1 MRKRVLLSVATALCM
16 ALQGMALPADNTPR
30 VITLP
35 DGSTLTVVLHGD
47 EYGSYMTTLDGK
59 IVERCDDGFY
69 RYTQMQGEG
78 CIASDIIARD
88 NMPLAAAEL
97 QQVEQIDSEAIKNH
111 IRLKADVKRKQM
123 SLASRPGGA
132 PMRKIAQATAEGE
145 VTKVRGLVILAE
157 FQDVKFSENGTAENI
172 SALMNEEGNDYMG
185 AIGSARDYFLAQSYG
200 KFEPTFDVI
209 GPVTLPEN
217 EAYYGTP
224 DQGMSSGDSGAKV
237 YYLPLHACDVAAEQN
252 LCNFADY
259 DCDNDGY
266 VDLVFVVYAGYA
278 ESSGAPKTTIWPHAA
293 WLGQT
298 TAGKERE
305 YNGVKVDAYACTSE
319 LAGTEGTDLYGIGAI
334 CHEFSHTLG
343 LPDWYDTKG
352 FGGFGMNKWSVM
364 DQGCHNAGGRI
375 PCGYNAY
382 EREFCGWMN
391 ITELTEK
398 SSITLENVATSA
410 TAYKVVANNNTDRY
424 FTFETRVQEG
434 WDALLPAEGLLIIR
448 VDYDADAWDMQNN
461 SVNTTVKRQRF
472 QFVPA
477 DNDIS
482 TESFEGDLWPNGGQ
496 NSFTE
501 STSPAMKIH
510 LTTIKGKPVTNI
522 AFDTET
528 KVASFDFMGGVN
540 SVEGVLNEDC
550 QAYYNGSDIVIRNC
564 QAKEAYV
571 YNVQGMLVA
580 TVKVANGEAQYRP
593 SGRGLYVVRCGE
605 LCAKVNAQ

>member
-1 MRKRVLLSVATALCM
+1 MRKRVLLSVATALCI

-59 IVERCDDGFY
+59 IVELCDDGYY
-69 RYTQMQGEG
+69 RYSQMQGER
-78 CIASDIIARD
+78 CVATDIIARD
-88 NMPLAAAEL
+88 NVEKTVSDL
-97 QQVEQIDSEAIKNH
+97 QRIEQIDGSAIKNH
-111 IRLKADVKRKQM
+111 IRKHAEVKRAKM
-123 SLASRPGGA
+123 SFASRPDGA
-132 PMRKIAQATAEGE
+132 PLRKMTRAAAEGE

-157 FQDVKFSENGTAENI
+157 FQDVKFSENGTVENI

-185 AIGSARDYFLAQSYG
+185 AIGSARDYFLAQSFG

-209 GPVTLPEN
+209 GPVTLPEK
-217 EAYYGTP
+217 EEYYGAP
-224 DQGMSSGDSGAKV
+224 EQGMSGGDNGSKV
-237 YYLPLHACDVAAEQN
+237 FYMPLHACDVASEQN

-259 DCDNDGY
+259 DCDGDGY

-278 ESSGAPKTTIWPHAA
+278 ESSGAPKNTIWPNAA
-293 WLGQT
+293 WVATT
-298 TAGKERE
+298 TAAKERE
-305 YNGVKVDAYACTSE
+305 YNGVKIDAYACTSE
-319 LAGTEGTDLYGIGAI
+319 LAGVEGTDLYGIGAI

-343 LPDWYDTKG
+343 LPDWYDTVG
-352 FGGFGMNKWSVM
+352 YGGFGMNKWSVM

-382 EREFCGWMN
+382 EREFCGWME
-391 ITELTEK
+391 ITELTEAT
-398 SSITLENVATSA
+398 SVTMENVATSA

-434 WDALLPAEGLLIIR
+434 WDALLPAEGMLIIR
-448 VDYDADAWDMQNN
+448 VDYDEDAWNLQNN

-482 TESFEGDLWPNGGQ
+482 VESFEGDLWPNGGQ

-522 AFDTET
+522 AFDTDT
-528 KVASFDFMGGVN
+528 KVASFDFMGGTDN
-540 SVEGVLNEDC
+540 VESILNEDC
-550 QAYYNGSDIVIRNC
+550 DAYYNGTEIVICNNK
-564 QAKEAYV
+564 ATDAYI
-571 YNVQGMLVA
+571 YNVQGVLVA
-580 TVKVANGEAQYRP
+580 TVPVVNGETYYHPAT
-593 SGRGLYVVRCGE
+593 RGLYVVRCGE
-605 LCAKVNAQ
+605 LCKKISAQ